1 MLEKTYFQI
10 LTETERLILRPLQGK
25 DYDKWLAGFYDNLPP
40 QNNYDDAMRDMSH
53 WTQAAFNDEIVE
65 KHHQL
70 ARQDK
75 IYVFGIFRKLDH
87 KHMGHIDIST
97 IMRDEFQWGAIGYR
111 LHNQF
116 WRKGYGKEA
125 VQATLKVAFET
136 LNFHRI
142 EAHINLDNTA
152 SIKLA
157 ESAGMTFEC
166 MREKF
171 IYEHDEWTDNLI
183 YVINAR

>member
-10 LTETERLILRPLQGK
+10 LTET
-25 DYDKWLAGFYDNLPP
+25 
-40 QNNYDDAMRDMSH
+40 
-53 WTQAAFNDEIVE
+53 
-65 KHHQL
+65 
-70 ARQDK
+70 
-75 IYVFGIFRKLDH
+75 
-87 KHMGHIDIST
+87 
-97 IMRDEFQWGAIGYR
+97 
-111 LHNQF
+111 
-116 WRKGYGKEA
+116 KGYGKEA

-166 MREKF
+166 IREKF

-183 YVINAR
+183 YVTNAH